1 MDNLKR
7 AIGMFLKAQCS
18 AVAATVVDFSVTL
31 LLKELFGVWYVMATF
46 LGAVSGGAFNCFS
59 NYRWVFHASGMKK
72 RYLVMRY
79 VMVWSVS
86 IMLNTMGTTFFTEL
100 THQNFVIVK
109 AVVAAAV
116 AVLWNYQMQRTF
128 VFHSGRQNKVIQSDT
143 DDDDFV
149 I

>member
-1 MDNLKR
+1 M
-7 AIGMFLKAQCS
+7 
-18 AVAATVVDFSVTL
+18 
-31 LLKELFGVWYVMATF
+31 
-46 LGAVSGGAFNCFS
+46 
-59 NYRWVFHASGMKK
+59 
-72 RYLVMRY
+72 VMRY

-128 VFHSGRQNKVIQSDT
+128 VFHSGRNNKEVHNDSET
-143 DDDDFV
+143 DDFE